1 MPLFILSNTFTKT
14 SVVKNPPP
22 MQEIQETQVQ
32 SMGRENALEEEKA
45 THSSILAGKI
55 SWTKELQR
63 LQSDTSEHT
72 HACTH
77 ILLMCSTNTP
87 LLACQPLNRPYL
99 NLECVFDSYKPKLT
113 RLSSLNKAF
122 QTVL

>member
-14 SVVKNPPP
+14 SVVKNLRP
-22 MQEIQETQVQ
+22 MQETQETQVQ

-63 LQSDTSEHT
+63 LQSDTTEYT

-77 ILLMCSTNTP
+77 ILLMCSTNNP
-87 LLACQPLNRPYL
+87 LLACQPLNRPNL